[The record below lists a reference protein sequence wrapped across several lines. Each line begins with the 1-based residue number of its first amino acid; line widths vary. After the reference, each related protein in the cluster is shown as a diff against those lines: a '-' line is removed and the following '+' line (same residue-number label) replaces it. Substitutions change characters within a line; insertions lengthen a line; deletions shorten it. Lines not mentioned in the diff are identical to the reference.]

1 MRSQTS
7 LKIGALLMILLTNA
21 VALGGA
27 FWNRSGEAES
37 RLKLSQRELRL
48 PYTRFDRE
56 NSGLA
61 LALNWR
67 VAVQLDR
74 NDVYWEYSS
83 GGAPEWL
90 DQAKMES
97 LGVDVSPKDNGH
109 IRWNDRA
116 LSRDVLLV
124 LEQDGEAYR
133 QALMRAK
140 QHLDAEQ
147 TKLAAM
153 PESNEKKNRLKNVA
167 DQLAREENENSRL
180 FVIDAGLDLALLRG
194 KYPDR
199 MRYAIVHGQ
208 VRPAWNNNRND
219 NRNDS
224 SARGY
229 VSSVSI
235 AGINVPH
242 ALRPLLANQVGQA
255 KFIAGVSFGQRLE
268 PWITQLEVTTR

>member
-1 MRSQTS
+1 MKSQNS
-7 LKIGALLMILLTNA
+7 LKIGALLVILLTNA

-27 FWNRSGEAES
+27 LWNRSGEAES
-37 RLKLSQRELRL
+37 RLTLSQRELRL

-67 VAVQLDR
+67 VAAQPER
-74 NDVYWEYSS
+74 NNVYWEYSS
-83 GGAPEWL
+83 GGTPEWL
-90 DQAKMES
+90 NTAKMAS
-97 LGVDVSPKDNGH
+97 LGFDMSPKDKGS
-109 IRWNDRA
+109 IRWNDRT

-124 LEQDGEAYR
+124 LEQDGEAYQ
-133 QALMRAK
+133 QALARAR
-140 QHLDAEQ
+140 QHLNAEE

-180 FVIDAGLDLALLRG
+180 FVIDAGLDLKLLRG

-199 MRYAIVHGQ
+199 TRYAIVNGQ
-208 VRPAWNNNRND
+208 VRPAWNNGQ
-219 NRNDS
+219 NDS

-229 VSSVSI
+229 VSGVSI

-242 ALRPLLANQVGQA
+242 ALRPLLANQSGQE
-255 KFIAGVSFGQRLE
+255 KFTAGVSFGQRLE
-268 PWITQLEVTTR
+268 PWIAQLDVTTR

>member
-1 MRSQTS
+1 MKSQNS
-7 LKIGALLMILLTNA
+7 LKIGALLVILLTNA

-37 RLKLSQRELRL
+37 RLTLSQRELRL
-48 PYTRFDRE
+48 PYARFDRE

-67 VAVQLDR
+67 VAMQQDGNSVH
-74 NDVYWEYSS
+74 WEYSS

-90 DQAKMES
+90 DKAKMES
-97 LGVDVSPKDNGH
+97 LGFDMSPKDNGNV
-109 IRWNDRA
+109 RWNDRT
-116 LSRDVLLV
+116 LSRDVLVV
-124 LEQDGEAYR
+124 LEQDGDAYR
-133 QALMRAK
+133 QALARAK
-140 QHLDAEQ
+140 QQVDAEE
-147 TKLAAM
+147 TKQAAM
-153 PESNEKKNRLKNVA
+153 PESTEKKNRLRNVA
-167 DQLAREENENSRL
+167 DQLAREEKENSRL
-180 FVIDAGLDLALLRG
+180 FVVDAGLDLALLRS

-199 MRYAIVHGQ
+199 ARYAIVHGQ

-219 NRNDS
+219 IRNDS
-224 SARGY
+224 SGRGY

-242 ALRPLLANQVGQA
+242 ALRPLFANQAGQE
-255 KFIAGVSFGQRLE
+255 KFTAGVAFGQRLE